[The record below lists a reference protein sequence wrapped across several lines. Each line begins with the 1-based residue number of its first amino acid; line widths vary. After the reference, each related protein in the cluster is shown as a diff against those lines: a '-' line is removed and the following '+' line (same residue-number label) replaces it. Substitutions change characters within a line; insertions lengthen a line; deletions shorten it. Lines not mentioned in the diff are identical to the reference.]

1 MDHFELKLRRY
12 ANGILVCPLLNY
24 LLEVDLDE
32 VVLVLI
38 VMVVE
43 EDEVVLVVLEVVVR
57 EEEVEVEKIVVEEAE
72 KNIFVYS
79 M

>member
-12 ANGILVCPLLNY
+12 ANGILVCPLLKY
-24 LLEVDLDE
+24 LLEVGIDE

-43 EDEVVLVVLEVVVR
+43 EK
-57 EEEVEVEKIVVEEAE
+57 EVEVDKVVVEEAE
-72 KNIFVYS
+72 KHFCILYVNTCVCIQLC